1 MVKKP
6 ACRGS
11 GPAPRPPT
19 DKPINVLILGETA
32 NGKSTL
38 IRRLGVYSGNKTPE
52 VLIGNGNESCTK
64 IVESHPVSTPL
75 HSYSLLDTQD
85 KPITCSDYDELLELD
100 WEQVK
105 KVQSVAEEGGR
116 TFHFEFFD
124 TPGLDDSGSNDM
136 AIMADI
142 IRNITTLTHL
152 NAIIYV
158 RSMEQS
164 FGHAF
169 RTWYD
174 YLERCMPML
183 CRGMIIVHSRFTM
196 DKVADAISD
205 GVDLAND
212 RRRGFEAAAGG
223 YSRNAHFFM
232 DNEPDPYSPFS
243 DVQSLNSC
251 YQLLKLL
258 SQQRPLDVSNVRLFK
273 APNMDLL
280 DNNAVLALGRVQE
293 RLREDLGRKMVDA
306 SSAKKTLER
315 ARREVTRSRRKLDQ
329 CEADLTRLDNDHE
342 VLLGTKSVQDD
353 YSLIQDLILCL
364 RLQLPKREATFYAP
378 CEIRNVVKSTEPG
391 SEWVD
396 EETCLDRWKA
406 RLKSGLLSSMGGSA
420 TFYTT
425 NRIMHA
431 REIKKLRNELID
443 LESELEAHELTV
455 KAATNDGVQ
464 LDGDVIKLGEE
475 LAKVERVRETLEQ
488 KTMDIALWSS
498 ELRRLYASGK
508 ASTDEIIELVKAYD
522 PAVAPLI
529 TPAKF

>member
-1 MVKKP
+1 MVKKL
-6 ACRGS
+6 ASRGS
-11 GPAPRPPT
+11 SLASRFPA

-38 IRRLGVYSGNKTPE
+38 IRRLGIYSGNKAPE
-52 VLIGNGNESCTK
+52 VVIGNGNESCTK
-64 IVESHPVSTPL
+64 IVKSHPVSTPL
-75 HSYSLLDTQD
+75 HSYSLMDTLGEPL
-85 KPITCSDYDELLELD
+85 KCSDYNELVDLGWDE
-100 WEQVK
+100 VN

-124 TPGLDDSGSNDM
+124 TPGLDDSGGNDL

-142 IRNITTLTHL
+142 IRNIATLSHL

-158 RSMEQS
+158 RSIEQP
-164 FGHAF
+164 FGRAF

-183 CRGMIIVHSRFTM
+183 CNGMIIVHSRFTV
-196 DKVADAISD
+196 DAVAKAVSE
-205 GVDLAND
+205 GVDLARG
-212 RRRGFEAAAGG
+212 RREGFEAATGG
-223 YSRNAHFFM
+223 HDRNPHFFM

-243 DVQSLNSC
+243 EVQSLNSC

-258 SQQRPLDVSNVRLFK
+258 SQQRPLDTSNVKLFK

-280 DNNAVLALGRVQE
+280 DSKAVLALGLVQD
-293 RLREDLGRKMVDA
+293 RLREDLSRKMADA
-306 SSAKKTLER
+306 SSAKKTHER
-315 ARREVTRSRRKLDQ
+315 AKREATRSRRKLDQ
-329 CEADLTRLDNDHE
+329 CEAELAQLDNDHE

-353 YSLIQDLILCL
+353 YSIIQDLILCL
-364 RLQLPKREATFYAP
+364 RFQLPKREASFTAH
-378 CEIRNVVKSTEPG
+378 CKICNIVKLTEPG

-396 EETCLDRWKA
+396 EERHPETWRA
-406 RLKSGLLSSMGGSA
+406 RLKSGFLSSMGGSA

-431 REIKKLRNELID
+431 REIKRLRNEQID
-443 LESELEAHELTV
+443 LESELEQHELTV
-455 KAATNDGVQ
+455 KDTTDDGTH
-464 LDGDVIKLGEE
+464 LDGDVVKLGEE
-475 LAKVERVRETLEQ
+475 LAKVERVREVLEQ
-488 KTMDIALWSS
+488 KSMDIALWS

-508 ASTDEIIELVKAYD
+508 AGTQEIVELVKVYD
-522 PAVAPLI
+522 PAIAPLI